1 MTRIKS
7 ATFALTILL
16 ALSNGVSAETP
27 SHRDA
32 QIFVNQAQIGR
43 NLPGIALSVA
53 KQTVTFTTLAATLGR
68 ADASTAVSKEI
79 DALQPKYQSRWD
91 ENIARAFEKL
101 FSEEELSS
109 LAAQGR
115 ASKYASKVRERQNM
129 IGMEMESSSK
139 PILTELVSEALDAT
153 LARHPVK

>member
-7 ATFALTILL
+7 ATLALTVLF

-43 NLPGIALSVA
+43 NLAGIALSVA
-53 KQTVTFTTLAATLGR
+53 KQTVTFTTIAAKLGR
-68 ADASTAVSKEI
+68 ADASMAVSNEI
-79 DALQPKYQSRWD
+79 KALLPKYQPKWD
-91 ENIARAFEKL
+91 ENIAQAFEKL
-101 FSEEELSS
+101 FSQEELSS
-109 LAAQGR
+109 LAFEGR
-115 ASKYASKVRERQNM
+115 ASKFAAKVREQQDK

-139 PILTELVSEALDAT
+139 PILTDLVSEALNAT
-153 LARHPVK
+153 LSKYPSE